1 MSSSLL
7 LRVSS
12 YSSDEDDGEWRPIT
26 PPPSSPGRMEEE
38 DNNANNKNNGLG
50 LMATFV
56 DGVQHGFVE
65 ATPTEMVSTALATA
79 RTAIIVI
86 AIGFVRMGREG
97 TLLLHHSMA
106 FILSCLMYM
115 LHRERNTSS
124 SCGAPAMEEHACCTL
139 NLNLPPSAEKETGRM
154 GDDIVGIAIV

>member
-1 MSSSLL
+1 MASSLL

-38 DNNANNKNNGLG
+38 DNNAKNKNSPG

-65 ATPTEMVSTALATA
+65 ATPTEMLSTALATA

-139 NLNLPPSAEKETGRM
+139 NLNLPPSAEEETGRM

>member
-1 MSSSLL
+1 MTSSLL

-26 PPPSSPGRMEEE
+26 PPPSSPGRVEEQD
-38 DNNANNKNNGLG
+38 DNAKNKNSGPSLV
-50 LMATFV
+50 ASFV

-65 ATPTEMVSTALATA
+65 ATPTEMVSAVLVTA
-79 RTAIIVI
+79 RTAVIVL

-115 LHRERNTSS
+115 LHREQNNS
-124 SCGAPAMEEHACCTL
+124 SCRASAMEEHDCCTL
-139 NLNLPPSAEKETGRM
+139 NLPPSPAAEEDNERM
-154 GDDIVGIAIV
+154 GDDFDGIAIV